1 MNRKFTEDYLVIC
14 VSGFFG
20 GVVLAS
26 TWADLS
32 LYRLGFTALIPI
44 IVMIRVVAIRAVGL
58 CFCAGI
64 AWMWIFG
71 HFGVP
76 TRIPESCFNTNVAAQ
91 ARVADFPEVYAGFND
106 LRLQRVELELASLD
120 RDECQL
126 IQRARVF
133 YDGEIPLRLGQV
145 LTLEMVLKRESG
157 LANFAPDAS
166 AANSAVDRRF
176 VRGSVTRLVSVVDAP
191 TRFEFWR
198 ERLSSA
204 VQQHPRLSD
213 ATKGLI
219 GALLVADKRYLPE
232 SLARVT
238 RELGIGHLL
247 VVSGLHIS
255 LVGAG
260 SLWLARLVVY
270 PLSWWLWPQA
280 IRVMAGLIGLLAAS
294 SYAGLAGFSLPT
306 QRALLAFSI
315 WWIVHILGRGSYR
328 FRVFALVLLT
338 LVVVNPLIVL
348 SVSFWMSF
356 TAVFGVLWVLQA
368 SLTGP
373 QDTSLLR
380 TQTLICVLLA
390 PLMTHT
396 FLGFS
401 PASIPANI
409 VAIPVATF
417 CWVPLT
423 LLGGLFSIL
432 GFGELSDLCWRLVGF
447 TVDLI
452 MNHGV
457 PLLPNELLMPMA
469 LPWYSA
475 AILTLTVML
484 CLLPVGS
491 FRRSGMLASGGLL
504 FALTL
509 LTLPKSGAK
518 LTVFDVGQGSSAL
531 FEADGRR
538 LLFDLG
544 GGIPEVFY
552 RFDNSVY
559 PYLLKHR
566 IDHVDTVAVSHD
578 DFDHSGGADSSRF
591 YLTWDQW
598 ISPDPMRPGSQPCR
612 TGRVER
618 WSEQVQL
625 SWLSGLPASSMS
637 SDNDR
642 SCVIKIEAY
651 GRSILIT
658 GDIGKQHER
667 ELVRYWREELRA
679 DFLVVGHH
687 GSNTSTGATFLKW
700 VQPDYAIISAGF
712 QNPFNHPSVEVLA
725 RLEAVNSQILNT
737 ADTGAL
743 QFEWEDTT
751 ALRTLISRRDWAR
764 FWQRNYSD

>member
-1 MNRKFTEDYLVIC
+1 MNRKFTQDYLVVC
-14 VSGFFG
+14 VGGFFA

-32 LYRLGFTALIPI
+32 VYRLAFITLIPI
-44 IVMIRVVAIRAVGL
+44 IVMIRAAIIRAVSL
-58 CFCAGI
+58 CFIGGMV
-64 AWMWIFG
+64 WMWIFG
-71 HFGVP
+71 HLGMP
-76 TRIPESCFNTNVAAQ
+76 NRIPDSCFNAVIAAE
-91 ARVADFPEVYAGFND
+91 ARVADFPTEYAGFND
-106 LRLQRVELELASLD
+106 RRLQRVELELSHLD
-120 RDECQL
+120 RDECQR

-133 YDGEIPLRLGQV
+133 YDGEISLRLGQV
-145 LTLEMVLKRESG
+145 LTLEMVLKRDSG

-166 AANSAVDRRF
+166 AAKGAVERRF
-176 VRGSVTRLVSVVDAP
+176 VRGSVARLISVVDAP

-198 ERLSSA
+198 ESLSTA
-204 VQQHPRLSD
+204 VQQHTELSD

-219 GALLVADKRYLPE
+219 GALLVADKRYLPD

-238 RELGIGHLL
+238 RDLGIGHLL

-260 SLWLARLVVY
+260 SLWLARVILY
-270 PLSWWLWPQA
+270 PLNWWFWPQV
-280 IRVMAGLIGLLAAS
+280 IRVTAGLMGLLAAS
-294 SYAGLAGFSLPT
+294 YYAGLAGFSLPT

-338 LVVVNPLIVL
+338 LVVVNPLVVL

-368 SLTGP
+368 SLTAP

-390 PLMTHT
+390 PLMTHS

-409 VAIPVATF
+409 IAIPVATF

-447 TVDLI
+447 TVDPI
-452 MNHGV
+452 MDHGV
-457 PLLPNELLMPMA
+457 PLLPDQLLIPMA
-469 LPWYSA
+469 LPWYA
-475 AILTLTVML
+475 AVILTLTVML
-484 CLLPVGS
+484 CLLPVGNL
-491 FRRSGMLASGGLL
+491 RRSGMLVSGSLL
-504 FALTL
+504 FVLSL
-509 LTLPKSGAK
+509 LPSSKAGAK
-518 LTVFDVGQGSSAL
+518 FTVFDVGQGSSAL
-531 FEADGRR
+531 FEAEGRR

-544 GGIPEVFY
+544 GGIPGVFY

-566 IDHVDTVAVSHD
+566 IHHIDTVAVSHD

-598 ISPDPMRPGSQPCR
+598 ISPHPMRPGSLPCR

-625 SWLSGLPASSMS
+625 SWLSGLPGSDES

-667 ELVRYWREELRA
+667 ELVRYWREALKAE
-679 DFLVVGHH
+679 FLVVGHH

-700 VQPDYAIISAGF
+700 VQPHYAIISAGF
-712 QNPFNHPSVEVLA
+712 ENPFNHPSTEVLA
-725 RLEAVNSQILNT
+725 RLEAVNTQILNT
-737 ADTGAL
+737 ADTGAV
-743 QFEWEDTT
+743 QFEWSDTT